1 MQLKNNLTIIKKKNS
16 LKKVSIL
23 LSCFMQCRSSIIKMV
38 KNFKMLM
45 LSWSRAP
52 CVFHTKHISFK
63 SKERKNPR
71 FTNAMFYKKLHILGK
86 TNT

>member
-1 MQLKNNLTIIKKKNS
+1 MLTIIKKKKF
-16 LKKVSIL
+16 LEKGLDII
-23 LSCFMQCRSSIIKMV
+23 SCFMQCRSSIIKMV

-52 CVFHTKHISFK
+52 CVFQTKHISFK

-71 FTNAMFYKKLHILGK
+71 FTNAMFYKKLHILSK